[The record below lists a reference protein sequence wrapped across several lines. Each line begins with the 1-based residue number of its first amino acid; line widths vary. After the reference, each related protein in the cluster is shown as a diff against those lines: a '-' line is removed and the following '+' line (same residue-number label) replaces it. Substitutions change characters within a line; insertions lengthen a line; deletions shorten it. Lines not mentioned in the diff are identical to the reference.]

1 MCRAFV
7 PIAGRFEQEG
17 SLVKQ
22 ASRMF
27 SAAGLAVLTL
37 VTLLLLTPAAAAAT
51 AGRMGL
57 VGLPNTPSAGGGEPM
72 ALATTG
78 LDITVPIII
87 VLSTLVLGIALVAW
101 AFLRTG
107 SGQRHR

>member
-1 MCRAFV
+1 M
-7 PIAGRFEQEG
+7 
-17 SLVKQ
+17 KQ
-22 ASRMF
+22 ASRMC
-27 SAAGLAVLTL
+27 SAAGFAVLSL
-37 VTLLLLTPAAAAAT
+37 LALLLLTPPAAAAT
-51 AGRMGL
+51 AGRL
-57 VGLPNTPSAGGGEPM
+57 SPVGLPNTPSAGGGEPM

-87 VLSTLVLGIALVAW
+87 GLSTLVLGIALVAW